1 MTARTRDFLKPEFK
15 DGERPSGADFSDL
28 IDSFISISSDGVS
41 LDTDGNLVLARGLSL
56 NNSNA
61 TVAGSLRFASSQ
73 VQFFDGTT
81 WKSLTS
87 GNPGAFQALGNAH
100 NDVAYAGGGFVG
112 VGAAYT
118 LAAPPQSRFEV
129 SLGDGGTAGELVRFG
144 NLVCCNGTGVLNTN
158 AMVAHQAHASS
169 TNFALRQS
177 QAGSV
182 DINAAQSQ
190 PIGIR
195 QGGLSIRLGITAAG
209 NVIVGGGSELVG
221 APATDILQVNGG
233 AGKTVGGGSWDIISD
248 ARVKDNVRDLDAG
261 LAQLCQLRP
270 VRFRYNGRAGTAAGV
285 EDVGVLAQ
293 EIETV
298 LPETVQKASG
308 GAPAEQGLED
318 LRIFNPSALTFVL
331 INAVKELATRVEQLE
346 LALAETSTKGPTR
359 GGSRKPSTTS

>member
-100 NDVAYAGGGFVG
+100 NDAAYSGGGFVG
-112 VGAAYT
+112 VGASYT

-144 NLVCCNGTGVLNTN
+144 NLVCCNGAGLLNTS

-177 QAGSV
+177 QAGAV
-182 DINAAQSQ
+182 DINSALSQ
-190 PIGIR
+190 PITVR
-195 QGGLSIRLGITAAG
+195 QGGGSIRLGISAAG
-209 NVIVGGGSELVG
+209 NVIIGAGSELG
-221 APATDILQVNGG
+221 GSGDIFQVNGG
-233 AGKTVGGGSWDIISD
+233 AGKTVGGASWDIISD
-248 ARVKDNVRDLDAG
+248 ARVKDDVRELDAG
-261 LAQLCQLRP
+261 LAQLRQVRP
-270 VRFRYNGRAGTAAGV
+270 VRFRYNGRAGTRSGL

-298 LPETVQKASG
+298 FPETVHKASG
-308 GAPAEQGLED
+308 GAPAEPGLED

-331 INAVKELATRVEQLE
+331 INAVKELAARVEQLE
-346 LALAETSTKGPTR
+346 QSLAEVSTKGATR
-359 GGSRKPSTTS
+359 GGSRKSSPTS